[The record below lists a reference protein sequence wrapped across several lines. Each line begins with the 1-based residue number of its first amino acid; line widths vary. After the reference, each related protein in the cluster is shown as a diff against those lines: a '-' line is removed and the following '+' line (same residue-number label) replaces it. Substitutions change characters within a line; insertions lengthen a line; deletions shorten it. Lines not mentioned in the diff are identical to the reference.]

1 MHSTHILVKKNKNTH
16 GIHVYI
22 KVCMFGVRYVY
33 FWVHP
38 FHVIQT
44 LLSESWSWSTSRWFS
59 IECTLISYQERRPNP
74 NAVVL
79 NCFKAYVRNNIFSKA
94 LQTISCT
101 CTWSCLWHIHVMHV
115 EMYKYPGVTSFRRCN
130 EQYYISVR
138 HMHALST

>member
-1 MHSTHILVKKNKNTH
+1 
-16 GIHVYI
+16 
-22 KVCMFGVRYVY
+22 MFGVRYVY

-44 LLSESWSWSTSRWFS
+44 LLSESESCSCSTCRWFSIECALISYQERRWFS
-59 IECTLISYQERRPNP
+59 IECTLISYQERHPNP